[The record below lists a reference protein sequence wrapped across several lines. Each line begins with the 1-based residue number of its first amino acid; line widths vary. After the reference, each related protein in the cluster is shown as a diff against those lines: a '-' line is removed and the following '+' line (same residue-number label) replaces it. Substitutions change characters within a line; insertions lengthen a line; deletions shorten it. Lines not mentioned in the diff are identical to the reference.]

1 MARQQDVSI
10 EGLAELHRALKELP
24 KQVARKLLRR
34 ATKDGAT
41 VIKIE
46 AQRKLSGAAKTISVE
61 SLKAVQE
68 KHVKTTS
75 TFSVWNVGAIK
86 DRFWLNILETGA
98 KPHIIPGKRNGNT
111 FQIKH
116 PGFSARPWLR
126 PAFDAHK
133 AEALGVIAKELWR
146 GIRVE
151 AAKLNRGGR

>member
-10 EGLAELHRALKELP
+10 EGLAELNRALRELP
-24 KQVARKLLRR
+24 KRVARKLLRR

-46 AQRKLSGAAKTISVE
+46 AQRTLAGAAKSISVE

-68 KHVKTTS
+68 KHIKTTS
-75 TFSVWNVGAIK
+75 TFSIWNVGAIQ

-98 KPHIIPGKRNGNT
+98 KPHIIPGERNGKT

-116 PGFSARPWLR
+116 PGFSPKPWLR
-126 PAFDAHK
+126 PAFDANK
-133 AEALGVIAKELWR
+133 AAALGVIGKELWK
-146 GIRVE
+146 GIKLE
-151 AAKLNRGGR
+151 AAKLNRG